1 MTEGGESSATQR
13 APRISRGVGML
24 ILFILTGGTMIASLV
39 WVAFISSHSDVGSPQ
54 MVKPVFPVDQVDF
67 VDSAAGWS
75 AGKIERL
82 EMPAAGQAKLIL
94 KDGRNRFPRWGTWT
108 SPEMRTAFAFT
119 EMIPSYN
126 PHCPSETGLRFD
138 IRTRDAASGKWS
150 PWFYLGSWG
159 RTLAGEREIHN
170 EFGKVDVDTLKLDLP
185 ADAYQ
190 ARVHFYAFNLDEA
203 VNPSLRRLAICYS
216 GVKGGGDAP
225 LNRAA
230 IPVMLE
236 QDFSRDI
243 PVPFRAQGNAA
254 KPLRP
259 EICSPTSVSMVMQY
273 LGDNR
278 PTEENALAI
287 YDSEYGLFG
296 NWARAVAW
304 AGENGFDAWV
314 TRYRT
319 WEQVKATLATG
330 QPIIASIRFEKG
342 ECPSFVLKETDGHLI
357 VIRGFTREGD
367 LIFNDPASREKGGG
381 AIYKAGELAKAWFA
395 HGGVGYIIGK
405 PVP

>member
-1 MTEGGESSATQR
+1 MMKGRESSARRRTVGIPR
-13 APRISRGVGML
+13 AAGML
-24 ILFILTGGTMIASLV
+24 ILFVLVGGAMIGSLV
-39 WVAFISSHSDVGSPQ
+39 WIAVISSRSHDGSPQ
-54 MVKPVFPVDQVDF
+54 TAKPLVPVDQVDF
-67 VDSAAGWS
+67 VDSAAAWK
-75 AGKIERL
+75 AGKMERVEL
-82 EMPAAGQAKLIL
+82 VSASQGLLIL
-94 KDGRNRFPRWGTWT
+94 KDGRNRFPRAGTWT
-108 SPEMRTAFAFT
+108 SPETRTAFAFK

-126 PHCPSETGLRFD
+126 PHCPAQTGLRFD

-170 EFGKVDVDTLKLDLP
+170 EFGKVDVDTLTLDQP

-190 ARVHFYAFNLDEA
+190 ARVYFYAFNLEEA

-216 GVKGGGDAP
+216 GVTASDGAR
-225 LNRAA
+225 LNSAVV
-230 IPVMLE
+230 PVMLE
-236 QDFSRDI
+236 HDFTRDI

-273 LGDNR
+273 LGHDR

-314 TRYRT
+314 TRYRK
-319 WEQVKATLATG
+319 WEQVKATIATG

-357 VIRGFTREGD
+357 VIKGVTREGD
-367 LIFNDPASREKGGG
+367 LIVNDPASRDKGGG
-381 AIYKAGELAKAWFA
+381 AIYKASELAKAWFG
-395 HGGVGYIIGK
+395 HGGVGYIIRK
-405 PVP
+405 PAR